1 MRLSNQGQILDS
13 KAGVGSVK
21 LYVKKT
27 LSLDFSSE
35 IAVKAMENS
44 EKERNKNLKMQEPET
59 PGSSVVCLLCTVSVA
74 NVCLKYIL
82 EAQR

>member
-21 LYVKKT
+21 LYVKKK
-27 LSLDFSSE
+27 LSLDYNSE

-44 EKERNKNLKMQEPET
+44 MNEETKNVKM
-59 PGSSVVCLLCTVSVA
+59 
-74 NVCLKYIL
+74 
-82 EAQR
+82 